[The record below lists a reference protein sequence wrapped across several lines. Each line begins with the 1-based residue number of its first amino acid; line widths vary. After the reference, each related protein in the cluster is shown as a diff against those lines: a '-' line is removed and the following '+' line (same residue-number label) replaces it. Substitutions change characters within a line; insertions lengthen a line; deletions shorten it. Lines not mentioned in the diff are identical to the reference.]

1 MNKAKGTARF
11 LTALLCS
18 HSMIISNK
26 QSKHAPG
33 WLLIDT
39 PLHGFDEGTRS
50 TEDSSMKAGLF
61 SYLAK
66 QAVSQ
71 QIIIIENTNHMA
83 GIPLDENVNIV
94 EFSKDK
100 HNGRYGYL
108 DGVYDVSDES

>member
-1 MNKAKGTARF
+1 MG
-11 LTALLCS
+11 
-18 HSMIISNK
+18 SMRG
-26 QSKHAPG
+26 H
-33 WLLIDT
+33 
-39 PLHGFDEGTRS
+39 RS
-50 TEDSSMKAGLF
+50 YGRLSMKAGLF

-94 EFSKDK
+94 ELSKDK